1 MTRMKDSGIEWIGEV
16 PEDWGITKIK
26 FTTQLN
32 GRIGWQGLTSAEY
45 KEEGPY
51 LITGTDF
58 LDGKINFETAVH
70 IDEKRWFEAKQI
82 QVENGDLLITKD
94 GTVGKVAIIE
104 GLMEKASLN
113 SGVLRIQTTEV
124 ISRRFLFYVL
134 KSDVFWLWFNY
145 TNSGA
150 STILHL
156 YQNVFDEFSYAFP
169 KSLFV
174 QTQIA
179 DFLDKKVAQ
188 LDKVKSLLEEQIK
201 TLEDYRQSL
210 IYETVTKG
218 LDKTVPLKDSGVD
231 WIGQIPEGWGVKRL
245 KNILSDEKDNMKVG
259 PFGSALSGNDIKSF
273 GKKWVY
279 NQRTVLDN
287 NFITT
292 DSFIDDTKWEELKS
306 FSVKAGDV
314 LLTTRGTIG
323 KIAIVPENNQVGII
337 HPCLIR
343 FRLNEGMLSGELLK
357 YIFNDT
363 DLVKNQLHY
372 LSNSTTIDVIYS
384 YNLKNIFLPV
394 IPESVQNKI
403 TDFLKREIARINQ
416 MIAIKKEQIE
426 NINKQRQTL
435 IYDYVTGK
443 RRV

>member
-16 PEDWGITKIK
+16 PEEWGITKIK

-104 GLMEKASLN
+104 GLNEKASLN
-113 SGVLRIQTTEV
+113 SGVLRIQTTEN

-156 YQNVFDEFSYAFP
+156 YQNVFDEFSFTFP
-169 KSLFV
+169 NVSE
-174 QTQIA
+174 QNQIA

-218 LDKTVPLKDSGVD
+218 LDKTVPLKASGID
-231 WIGQIPEGWGVKRL
+231 WIGQIPEGWNVDRL
-245 KNILSDEKDNMKVG
+245 GFHIYEINEKNIPQKSDFILSLTNKDGVIPYEDKGNQGNNSKDNLLDYKLAYPDTIVANSMNILIGSVGYSNYFGCISPVYYVFKERKGTNLRFVNYIMAIQLFQKELRKYANGILEIRLRVSSEDILKRFCAFPSLSDQDKIVSYLDKRT
-259 PFGSALSGNDIKSF
+259 
-273 GKKWVY
+273 
-279 NQRTVLDN
+279 NQ
-287 NFITT
+287 
-292 DSFIDDTKWEELKS
+292 
-306 FSVKAGDV
+306 
-314 LLTTRGTIG
+314 
-323 KIAIVPENNQVGII
+323 
-337 HPCLIR
+337 
-343 FRLNEGMLSGELLK
+343 
-357 YIFNDT
+357 
-363 DLVKNQLHY
+363 
-372 LSNSTTIDVIYS
+372 
-384 YNLKNIFLPV
+384 
-394 IPESVQNKI
+394 
-403 TDFLKREIARINQ
+403 INQ
-416 MIAIKKEQIE
+416 MISIKKEQIE

-443 RRV
+443 RRI

>member
-16 PEDWGITKIK
+16 PEEWGITKIK

-104 GLMEKASLN
+104 GLNEKASLN
-113 SGVLRIQTTEV
+113 SGVLRIQTTEN

-156 YQNVFDEFSYAFP
+156 YQNVFDEFSFTFP
-169 KSLFV
+169 NVSE
-174 QTQIA
+174 QNQIA

-188 LDKVKSLLEEQIK
+188 LDKVKSLLEEQIQ

-231 WIGQIPEGWGVKRL
+231 WIGQIPEGWGRKRL
-245 KNILSDEKDNMKVG
+245 KYLVNISTGTSNTQDKALDEEG
-259 PFGSALSGNDIKSF
+259 YPFFVRS
-273 GKKWVY
+273 
-279 NQRTVLDN
+279 QTVEKLPTYTHD
-287 NFITT
+287 
-292 DSFIDDTKWEELKS
+292 EEAILT
-306 FSVKAGDV
+306 AGDGV
-314 LLTTRGTIG
+314 GVGKVFHYYKGKFTAHQRVYLLT
-323 KIAIVPENNQVGII
+323 
-337 HPCLIR
+337 R
-343 FRLNEGMLSGELLK
+343 FEQIDAK
-357 YIFNDT
+357 YLF
-363 DLVKNQLHY
+363 Y
-372 LSNSTTIDVIYS
+372 YFSS
-384 YNLKNIFLPV
+384 NLKNEVLLGGAKSTVDSIRLPMLTNFV
-394 IPESVQNKI
+394 VTLPNTDEQTRIA
-403 TDFLKREIARINQ
+403 DFLDKKTEQINQ
-416 MIAIKKEQIE
+416 MIVIKKEQIE

>member
-16 PEDWGITKIK
+16 PEEWGITKIK
-26 FTTQLN
+26 FITQLN

-104 GLMEKASLN
+104 GLNEKASLN
-113 SGVLRIQTTEV
+113 SGVLRIQTTEN

-156 YQNVFDEFSYAFP
+156 YQNVFDEFSFTFP
-169 KSLFV
+169 NISE

-231 WIGQIPEGWGVKRL
+231 WIGQIPEGWGVKPIKHLSEFVNGYAFNSRDFTRENTEVKVIRIGDFTQAGIDFASAVFL
-245 KNILSDEKDNMKVG
+245 NNVNIENLAH
-259 PFGSALSGNDIKSF
+259 FRI
-273 GKKWVY
+273 GKK
-279 NQRTVLDN
+279 QILIAMSGATV
-287 NFITT
+287 
-292 DSFIDDTKWEELKS
+292 
-306 FSVKAGDV
+306 
-314 LLTTRGTIG
+314 G
-323 KIAIVPENNQVGII
+323 KIAYVESNPKNANLINQRVGII
-337 HPCLIR
+337 KSNIGKYLYYWLYTTSFTEYIL
-343 FRLNEGMLSGELLK
+343 LNSNGSAQPNISSGQIGNFLSP
-357 YIFNDT
+357 
-363 DLVKNQLHY
+363 
-372 LSNSTTIDVIYS
+372 
-384 YNLKNIFLPV
+384 LPS
-394 IPESVQNKI
+394 IEEANEI
-403 TDFLKREIARINQ
+403 ADFLDKKTEQINQ
-416 MIAIKKEQIE
+416 MIVIKKEQIE
-426 NINKQRQTL
+426 NINKQHRTL

-443 RRV
+443 RRI